1 MMCDTYGIP
10 DRVVTDN
17 SNAFNGQRMAGGY
30 TPLIRRKET
39 KKASWEVP
47 GVFKIYGME
56 LKNCAPGKG
65 WAKLVESVYSV
76 LRHVDNDPVFN
87 GAQRSGPTDA
97 PNLDPKPVD
106 IALFRAFI
114 GQEIARFN
122 ANRDTRAQGINKGE
136 NRDEA
141 FERLSKGRIYRPVT
155 PLIHRRVRAYFKPAL
170 VSQVGQVHFDG
181 GTWGDETTQ
190 TGMLRHAGTKVLVG
204 FDPQN
209 YSAPAMVFGWEDP
222 KWHGRLLFDALPN
235 VEKARHNDETSRR
248 RAITEERRAK
258 AVTAK
263 YVPTDLAERVEGW
276 RAEVMANAG
285 QAPLPA
291 KPIVVQLDTR
301 GPHSPAPA
309 FYQTNEPTQ
318 AAKILAMQ
326 RAEQIE
332 RNRAASGG
340 NR

>member
-1 MMCDTYGIP
+1 M
-10 DRVVTDN
+10 
-17 SNAFNGQRMAGGY
+17 
-30 TPLIRRKET
+30 
-39 KKASWEVP
+39 
-47 GVFKIYGME
+47 FKIYGME
-56 LKNCAPGKG
+56 LKNCAPRKG

-97 PNLDPKPVD
+97 PNPDPKPVD
-106 IALFRAFI
+106 MSLFRAFI

-122 ANRDTRAQGINKGE
+122 ANRDTRAMGIKKGE

-141 FERLSKGRIYRPVT
+141 FERISKGRIYRPVT
-155 PLIHRRVRAYFKPAL
+155 PLIHRSVRAYFKLVL
-170 VSQVGQVHFDG
+170 VSQVGQVRFDG

-190 TGMLRHAGTKVLVG
+190 TGMLRHAGKQVLVG

-209 YSAPAMVFGWEDP
+209 YSAPAMVYGWEDP
-222 KWHGRLLFDALPN
+222 KWKGKLLFDALPN

-248 RAITEERRAK
+248 RAITEDRRTK
-258 AVTAK
+258 AGTAK

-285 QAPLPA
+285 QAPLPV
-291 KPIVVQLDTR
+291 KPIVVQLDLR
-301 GPHSPAPA
+301 GPLSPAPA
-309 FYQTNEPTQ
+309 LHQPNEPSQ
-318 AAKILAMQ
+318 AAKLLALI
-326 RAEQIE
+326 RAEQNDP
-332 RNRAASGG
+332 NRAASGG